1 MPRVKPK
8 AIEVQK
14 ALKGI
19 KYPADKQSLIKQ
31 AKSNNANEDIMAI
44 LEELKTDNFKN
55 PAEVSKAVG
64 K

>member
-19 KYPADKQSLIKQ
+19 KYPADKEALLKQ
-31 AKSNNANEDIMAI
+31 AKQNKADENIISIID
-44 LEELKTDNFKN
+44 ELKESNFKN

>member
-19 KYPADKQSLIKQ
+19 KYPADKQGLIKQ
-31 AKSNNANEDIMAI
+31 AKQNNANEDIMGI
-44 LEELKTDNFKN
+44 LEELKENEFKN

>member
-19 KYPADKQSLIKQ
+19 KYPADREALLKQARQNKADEGIISLI
-31 AKSNNANEDIMAI
+31 ED
-44 LEELKTDNFKN
+44 LKENNFKT

>member
-1 MPRVKPK
+1 MARVKPK

-19 KYPADKQSLIKQ
+19 KYPADKEALIKQ
-31 AKSNNANEDIMAI
+31 AKENKANDDIISTIEEMKEDS
-44 LEELKTDNFKN
+44 FKN

>member
-1 MPRVKPK
+1 MARVKPK

-19 KYPADKQSLIKQ
+19 KYPADKEALIKQ
-31 AKSNNANEDIMAI
+31 AKQNNANDDIMST
-44 LEELKTDNFKN
+44 LEELKEDNFKN